1 MKIEVRVAGLVK
13 KGGKILLALHR
24 KSGEEYW
31 VVPGGR
37 VRSGESLKEAL
48 RRELKEETGLSA
60 KVGRLVMV
68 HDFIRK
74 DSPRQVLNI
83 YFSAALGKGSLRA
96 LGKGSLR
103 RTFRGRGFLRGVNF
117 FSEREVRRLSIRPAI
132 KKEITRYL
140 RGGLKERTY
149 LGRK

>member
-83 YFSAALGKGSLRA
+83 YFSAALGKGSLR
-96 LGKGSLR
+96 